1 MEKSTVNIITKVA
14 IRVMF
19 VAVALWLLFLV
30 RDVIALFI
38 LSVVFTATLDPA
50 IDRLERKGLSR
61 TLAVSMVYVVIVVVL
76 SIFVTLLTPPLV
88 SQFKDFTKNLP
99 VYGETLTHA
108 FGGFERY
115 IQSYGF
121 DFDSKQFLDNVFGNL
136 DQSSGQIFSTTV
148 SVFHAFISVIVVL
161 SLTFYMSV
169 KEEGVKGALLS
180 LTPKSHREYV
190 GMLATKIQRRVGR
203 WMFGQILLMVIIFVL
218 DFIALSIFNVPY
230 ALILA
235 LLAGI
240 LEIVP
245 YLGPIISTTLA
256 ALVGFLISPLTG
268 FIVLGTC
275 TVIQQIESHIIVP
288 QIMKKAV
295 GLNPV
300 IVILA
305 LLIGAKLGGT
315 MGAILSIPIATAI
328 GIIVM
333 DMVDKAD

>member
-1 MEKSTVNIITKVA
+1 MEKNSVDMMTKVVLRA
-14 IRVMF
+14 MF
-19 VAVALWLLFLV
+19 IGIALWLLFLV
-30 RDVIALFI
+30 RDILALFV

-50 IDRLERKGLSR
+50 IDRIEKKGLSR
-61 TLAVSMVYVVIVVVL
+61 TVAVFFVYVFILVAL
-76 SIFVTLLTPPLV
+76 GIFISLIAPPLV
-88 SQFKDFTKNLP
+88 SQFKDFSKNLP
-99 VYGETLTHA
+99 LYADALTHA
-108 FGGFERY
+108 FGGLERY
-115 IQSYGF
+115 VRSYGF
-121 DFDSKQFLDNVFGNL
+121 NFDSKQFLDSIFGGL

-148 SVFHAFISVIVVL
+148 SVFHAFISIIVVL

-180 LTPKSHREYV
+180 LTPRKHREYV
-190 GMLATKIQRRVGR
+190 GMLAGKIQRRIGR

-268 FIVLGTC
+268 VIVLATC
-275 TVIQQIESHIIVP
+275 TVIQQIESHVIVP
-288 QIMKKAV
+288 QIMRKAV

-300 IVILA
+300 VVILA
-305 LLIGAKLGGT
+305 LLVGARLGGT
-315 MGAILSIPIATAI
+315 LGAILSIPIATAI
-328 GIIVM
+328 GIVVM
-333 DMVDKAD
+333 DIVDKSE